1 LRSFEI
7 VYEDAHII
15 AVNKAS
21 GIAVP
26 PDKFDTRKKSLTA
39 IVGKYL
45 GKTAYNAH
53 RIDRETSGLVLFA
66 KDLRTLSVL
75 QKAFEDRRIKK
86 KYIAAVWG
94 KPSWKE
100 TVCTIPIEHA
110 RGTGQGSLFRSK
122 CVRPAPHNC
131 LLSTPPAHPREEA
144 WGQVSTGIGLSRD
157 RFRGVG
163 RGKDALT
170 RFRLIGGGELRGRA
184 YSVVEAAPETGRTH
198 QIRVHLAALGHPVLG
213 DRLYGA
219 YAAGVAAAYAHE
231 TRLALHALELVL
243 PAQGGEPPLVLVAP
257 LPRDLAAFFR

>member
-1 LRSFEI
+1 MPLRSFEV

-26 PDKFDTRKKSLTA
+26 PDKFDTRKKSLA
-39 IVGKYL
+39 SLVSKYL

-94 KPSWKE
+94 KPAWTE
-100 TVCTIPIEHA
+100 TVCAIPIEHA
-110 RGTGQGSLFRSK
+110 AHMRARGTDLKSRVGTRG
-122 CVRPAPHNC
+122 
-131 LLSTPPAHPREEA
+131 T
-144 WGQVSTGIGLSRD
+144 GLSRD
-157 RFRGVG
+157 RPRAGL
-163 RGKDALT
+163 GKDALT
-170 RFRLIGGGELRGRA
+170 RFRLIEGGELRGRA
-184 YSVVEAAPETGRTH
+184 YSVVEAVPETGRTH

-213 DRLYGA
+213 DRLYGDPA
-219 YAAGVAAAYAHE
+219 MGEPAVE

-243 PAQGGEPPLVLVAP
+243 PAQGGEPPRVLVAP
-257 LPRDLAAFFR
+257 LPRDLAVFCR